1 MSPLKAVVLCA
12 LLAAPTQA
20 QEADMKLS
28 PNWEY
33 VADTVMGGV
42 SQGQA
47 RQETVAG
54 RKAIRLTG
62 TVSLDNN
69 GGFVQIAFDLPEG
82 RDFDARSYTGLVF
95 EVLGNGETYDLR
107 LRTRAL
113 SCPWQSF
120 RTSFV
125 APAEWTEVRVPFD
138 TLVAHR
144 TGAVFDPATL
154 RRVGIL
160 AIGKVM
166 QADISLSAIGFY
178 R

>member
-1 MSPLKAVVLCA
+1 
-12 LLAAPTQA
+12 
-20 QEADMKLS
+20 MKLS

-33 VADTVMGGV
+33 VADTVMGGE

-62 TVSLDNN
+62 AVSLDNN
-69 GGFVQIAFDLPEG
+69 GGFVQIAFDLAEG
-82 RDFDARSYTGLVF
+82 RDFDARSYAGLVF

-113 SCPWQSF
+113 NRPWQSF

-125 APAEWTEVRVPFD
+125 APDKWTKVRVPFD
-138 TLVAHR
+138 ALAAHR
-144 TGAVFDPATL
+144 TDAEFDPATL
-154 RRVGIL
+154 RRIGIL

-166 QADISLSAIGFY
+166 QADISISTIRFY

>member
-1 MSPLKAVVLCA
+1 M
-12 LLAAPTQA
+12 T
-20 QEADMKLS
+20 LS

-42 SQGQA
+42 SQGEA

-54 RKAIRLTG
+54 RKAIRLTV

-69 GGFVQIAFDLPEG
+69 GGFVQIAFDLAEG

-113 SCPWQSF
+113 NLPWQSF
-120 RTSFV
+120 RTSFT
-125 APAEWTEVRVPFD
+125 APDNWTEVRVPFD
-138 TLVAHR
+138 ALEAHR
-144 TGAVFDPATL
+144 TDQKFDPATL
-154 RRVGIL
+154 RRIGML

-166 QADISLSAIGFY
+166 QADVSVSAIGFY